1 VPWTIW
7 DLDTAT
13 QLNGAFLESA
23 GPPPAANLDGTWD
36 PDASVDGGREYVWVM
51 NSPYSGDGTPT
62 TAYFTDPSLQD
73 ALLGNVDFRYVL
85 WSHRVAADA
94 VIDPDDVFRFTFGL
108 APSPGVDTKLLHLAG
123 LSPADPATVQSYDQ
137 ITACLTDINAG
148 IGIGTTCYSA
158 TATLISLVGADAGPD
173 HVTVR
178 WLQGGTPSSRVRV
191 ERRESQQAWMD
202 LGAVLPDGRGMIEF
216 RDTHVIAGTTYGYR
230 LHLTDSQGEQFAG
243 ETSVTVP
250 LHAVLSLTGFWP
262 NPAGRGAH
270 VSFSLAD
277 GSAATI
283 SVYDIAGRRRLARE
297 VGSLGPGSHLL
308 PLAGELPSG
317 LYVLQLTQ
325 GSRSLTRKAM
335 IVR

>member
-1 VPWTIW
+1 
-7 DLDTAT
+7 
-13 QLNGAFLESA
+13 
-23 GPPPAANLDGTWD
+23 
-36 PDASVDGGREYVWVM
+36 
-51 NSPYSGDGTPT
+51 
-62 TAYFTDPSLQD
+62 
-73 ALLGNVDFRYVL
+73 
-85 WSHRVAADA
+85 
-94 VIDPDDVFRFTFGL
+94 
-108 APSPGVDTKLLHLAG
+108 
-123 LSPADPATVQSYDQ
+123 
-137 ITACLTDINAG
+137 
-148 IGIGTTCYSA
+148 
-158 TATLISLVGADAGPD
+158 
-173 HVTVR
+173 
-178 WLQGGTPSSRVRV
+178 
-191 ERRESQQAWMD
+191 
-202 LGAVLPDGRGMIEF
+202 
-216 RDTHVIAGTTYGYR
+216 
-230 LHLTDSQGEQFAG
+230 
-243 ETSVTVP
+243 VTVP